1 MKATKSNVTGLVERP
16 NPKTRFYLLFGPDE
30 SQSRGLAKRLR
41 AALKAEKVALTGAD
55 MKGDAGRLVGEA
67 SAISMFGEP
76 RLLWIEPAGEDIAA
90 AVGQL
95 LDAGA
100 VECPAVAIGGAF
112 KKTSALRKMA
122 EAHPLA
128 LAFEAWP
135 LEGRDADRLA
145 IDLGAREGL
154 RIAPPLAARIAA
166 AANADQGVMAQEV
179 AKYALYLG
187 ASATAPVDLHEEV
200 FEALGADTGDS
211 NATRPGDLALAG
223 DSARLSE
230 ELERL
235 EGAGIDPVTVLRA
248 LQRRLLGL
256 APLRARVE
264 AGQPVSAVMA
274 SVWGRDKDAV
284 AAILPRWRSD
294 RLAQAIERVSRLE
307 RAIMANVV
315 EPRAALGEELL
326 GLARAG
332 GR

>member
-1 MKATKSNVTGLVERP
+1 MKATKANIAGQVERP
-16 NPKTRFYLLFGPDE
+16 DPKKRFYLFFGPDD
-30 SQSRGLAKRLR
+30 SQSRGLAGRLR
-41 AALKAEKVALTGAD
+41 ASLTAEKVAFTTAD
-55 MKGDAGRLVGEA
+55 LKADAGRLVGEA

-76 RLLWIEPAGEDIAA
+76 RLLWIEPAGEDIFA
-90 AVGQL
+90 AVTQL
-95 LDAGA
+95 LDTGV
-100 VECPAVAIGGAF
+100 VECPTVAIGGAL
-112 KKTSALRKMA
+112 KKTSALRKLA
-122 EAHPLA
+122 EAHPAA

-145 IDLGAREGL
+145 VDLGAREGL

-187 ASATAPVDLHEEV
+187 ASASAPVDLPEEV
-200 FEALGADTGDS
+200 FDQLGADTGDS
-211 NATRPGDLALAG
+211 HAGRPGDLALAG
-223 DSARLSE
+223 DAARLSD

-235 EGAGIDPVTVLRA
+235 EGAGIDPITVLRA
-248 LQRRLLGL
+248 LQRRLLAL

-264 AGQPVSAVMA
+264 AGQPVGAVMA

-284 AAILPRWRSD
+284 ARILPKWRSD
-294 RLAQAIERVSRLE
+294 RLAQALERVSNLE

-326 GLARAG
+326 GLARAA